1 MIPPFDAKEVF
12 ISPWTDTL
20 TTYGWV
26 VVMGFLVALA
36 CGLLGNFLILRRMAL
51 VGDAISHS
59 ILPGIVIAFLLGGTR
74 GPVAMFF
81 GAVAA
86 GLLTTALIEVIQR
99 RSRIKQDAAIGI
111 VFSTF
116 FAIGVLLISLFA
128 GHVDLDA
135 DCVLYGELGYA
146 GLEPPVVILG
156 HSTAPPAVLIMGGV
170 CLLVIVFIVL
180 FYKELL
186 VTCFDPA
193 LASSVGIS
201 PAIFHYALMG
211 LLSVVVVSAFKAV
224 GAILVVATLILPG
237 ATAYLI
243 TSRLPAMLLIS
254 ALHAAISA
262 VAGMHLGVWLK
273 CSIGAALVV
282 AGGVLFAL
290 AWLGTGMSRAVA
302 RRRASRAGNNDTPE
316 SLPGAAIGPGT

>member
-1 MIPPFDAKEVF
+1 MIPPFDTHKILVL
-12 ISPWTDTL
+12 PWTESL
-20 TTYGWV
+20 ATYGWV
-26 VVMGFLVALA
+26 VVMGFLVTLA
-36 CGLLGNFLILRRMAL
+36 CGLLGNFLILRRLAL

-59 ILPGIVIAFLLGGTR
+59 ILPGIVIAYLLGRTR
-74 GPVAMFF
+74 GPVAMFA

-86 GLLTTALIEVIQR
+86 GMLTTFLIELIQR

-116 FAIGVLLISLFA
+116 FAVGVLLISLYA

-135 DCVLYGELGYA
+135 DCVLYGDLGYA
-146 GLEPPVVILG
+146 GLETPVIIFG
-156 HSTAPPAVLIMGGV
+156 YSTAPPAVLVMAAV
-170 CLLVIVFIVL
+170 CVLVIAFIIF

-186 VTCFDPA
+186 VTCFDSA

-201 PAIFHYALMG
+201 PAVFHYALMA

-237 ATAYLI
+237 ATAYLLA
-243 TSRLPAMLLIS
+243 SRLPLMLALS

-262 VAGMHLGVWLK
+262 VAGMHLSVWLD
-273 CSIGAALVV
+273 CSVGAAVVV
-282 AGGVLFAL
+282 AGAFLFAI
-290 AWLGTGMSRAVA
+290 AWASTGVGRAIA
-302 RRRASRAGNNDTPE
+302 RSH
-316 SLPGAAIGPGT
+316 AARPQGDDVPPVKSGSI